1 MREMSNKRKSIN
13 PINTSTK
20 QHQITGFVEKIGNF
34 TKGNSRVTSTQSSP
48 KEKCTKVTV
57 AKGGVNNKRAMPD
70 SASPEGLMP
79 EQPTKKQL
87 VDMSVENKEREN
99 NTTGTK
105 SLNPELM
112 ELKRQLFEGFDALI
126 DQKLSPLK
134 KDIQALK
141 SERKHD
147 GSELNVE
154 TLTRKIKQ
162 SDAKHKKVK

>member
-1 MREMSNKRKSIN
+1 MSNKRKSIN
-13 PINTSTK
+13 PLNTSTK

-57 AKGGVNNKRAMPD
+57 AKGGVNNKRATPD
-70 SASPEGLMP
+70 SASPEGPMP

-105 SLNPELM
+105 S
-112 ELKRQLFEGFDALI
+112 
-126 DQKLSPLK
+126 
-134 KDIQALK
+134 
-141 SERKHD
+141 
-147 GSELNVE
+147 
-154 TLTRKIKQ
+154 
-162 SDAKHKKVK
+162 